1 LTKWVFVIFDK
12 VAFDVLTPSLLF
24 VKNIEVFV
32 SKELL
37 QERRQ
42 HSVKPSV
49 EPSSSAAS

>member
-1 LTKWVFVIFDK
+1 LTKWFFVIDDK
-12 VAFDVLTPSLLF
+12 VTFDVLTHSLL
-24 VKNIEVFV
+24 VEKNIEVFV